1 MTIVD
6 LDVVRA
12 MRRPFDDTGV
22 GRLDTLIVHRTA
34 IDGLRTAM
42 AGLEDLGNIVE
53 VVEAIPTEHLALIA
67 RACAAGAGDRL
78 VVDPETLKWRCGDA
92 SGEGVA
98 SALANAAGL
107 SQEQACL
114 IVFTFIGHGLLTS
127 LAYANDTLRAFEGM
141 GP

>member
-22 GRLDTLIVHRTA
+22 GRLDTLIVHRGA
-34 IDGLRTAM
+34 IDGLCAAM
-42 AGLEDLGNIVE
+42 AGLEDLGN
-53 VVEAIPTEHLALIA
+53 IPTEHLALIA